1 VQLLRIIQEA
11 LSNVRKHARARRA
24 WVRLRPASMG
34 VEAVIEDNGV
44 GFDPDALRRTDLP
57 RFGMATMRERAEAV
71 GGTFELA
78 AGPGQGT
85 RVTVRLPI
93 EPKAAR
99 ARREETTGARADR

>member
-1 VQLLRIIQEA
+1 
-11 LSNVRKHARARRA
+11 
-24 WVRLRPASMG
+24 
-34 VEAVIEDNGV
+34 
-44 GFDPDALRRTDLP
+44 
-57 RFGMATMRERAEAV
+57 MRERAEAV

-99 ARREETTGARADR
+99 ARREEMTGAGADR